1 MQSFKVNCVLVSAIV
16 LWASAFVGIR
26 IALAD
31 YSPGPLALLRFLVAS
46 LCMMIIYHSQRDTK
60 FIPWKDRIQLLI
72 AGVLGI
78 GVYNICLNY
87 GEITVSAGI
96 ASFVIGLMPVITIL
110 LSLIFLQEKL
120 KGAVWAGILISLFG
134 LFLLAIGEGSHDEM
148 KQGILLILVSALMG
162 AILTIIQKKFLR
174 LYHPVTVIAWVMW
187 GGTFLLL
194 IFSPVLLQEMKTAE
208 YQSTAAVIYMGIF
221 PAAIAYVAWS
231 YVLKKLPASRAA
243 ITLYALPIVS
253 TLLGFLLL
261 HEQPSLIS
269 LVGGGI
275 ALSGALVAHRFQAPD
290 TLNVSLNKKVVAV

>member
-46 LCMMIIYHSQRDTK
+46 LCMMIIYHCQGSK
-60 FIPWKDRIQLLI
+60 NFIPWRARIQLLI
-72 AGVLGI
+72 AGMLGI

-96 ASFVIGLMPVITIL
+96 ASFVVGLMPVITIL

-120 KGAVWAGILISLFG
+120 KGAVWVGVLISLFG
-134 LFLLAIGEGSHDEM
+134 LFLLAVGEGSHDEM
-148 KQGILLILVSALMG
+148 KQGILSILVSALMG
-162 AILTIIQKKFLR
+162 AILTIIQKKFLK
-174 LYHPVTVIAWVMW
+174 LYNPVTVIACVMW
-187 GGTFLLL
+187 GGTLLLL
-194 IFSPVLLQEMKTAE
+194 IFSPALLLEIKTAE

-221 PAAIAYVAWS
+221 PAAVAYVAWS
-231 YVLKKLPASRAA
+231 YVLKKLPASKAA

-253 TLLGFLLL
+253 TFLGFLLL

-275 ALSGALVAHRFQAPD
+275 ALGGALVAHRFQAPE
-290 TLNVSLNKKVVAV
+290 TLNALLDKKVVAV